1 MKTKQSQVSVVVG
14 QSQNMTNVAKK
25 IYFTLIGLSML
36 CFSGCSVFM
45 PVTIPEIQNYQ
56 ISILHGANMECPTL
70 VNKPDIQIT
79 RMKADAPYDSDN
91 MYYSLE
97 RYQLSH
103 YSRNQWV
110 AAPMIMM
117 TKALQEKLL
126 QSCHYSNV
134 VSADFMTTSKYRLN
148 SQLIEL
154 QQNMRDGTSTIILAV
169 LVQLVDNKSNKV
181 VKSKTFVEKVD
192 TMPNQH
198 GYIIGVNKTVDK
210 FLDDLLVWLQ

>member
-1 MKTKQSQVSVVVG
+1 M
-14 QSQNMTNVAKK
+14 KK
-25 IYFTLIGLSML
+25 IYLTLISFSML
-36 CFSGCSVFM
+36 CFGGCSVFM

-56 ISILHGANMECPTL
+56 ISILHGATNMECPSL
-70 VNKPDIQIT
+70 EGKPDIQIT
-79 RMKADAPYDSDN
+79 RMKADAPYDSEN

-126 QSCHYSNV
+126 QSCQYSNV

-154 QQNMRDGTSTIILAV
+154 QQNIRNDKSTIVLAV

-181 VKSKTFVEKVD
+181 VKSKTFVENVEVI
-192 TMPNQH
+192 PNQH
-198 GYIIGVNKTVDK
+198 GYTVGVNKAVDK
-210 FLDDLLVWLQ
+210 FLDDLLIWLK